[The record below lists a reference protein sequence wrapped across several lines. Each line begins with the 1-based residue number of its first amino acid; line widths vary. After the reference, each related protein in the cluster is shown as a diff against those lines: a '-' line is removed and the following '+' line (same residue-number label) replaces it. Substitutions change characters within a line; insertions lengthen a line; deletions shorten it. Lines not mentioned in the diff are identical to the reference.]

1 MMVTLCNAGAKWCA
15 TLIPFPHFSHPSGTD
30 WFDLCSLA
38 FGTVVC
44 PEEHQDAPK
53 KDGHIL
59 VKPTSFSG
67 RPPPTLKIPDGTGL
81 LKNMLDKILL
91 LKARSQDTQ
100 DYEE

>member
-1 MMVTLCNAGAKWCA
+1 MVRQ
-15 TLIPFPHFSHPSGTD
+15 FPHFSHHSGTD

-59 VKPTSFSG
+59 VKLTSFSG
-67 RPPPTLKIPDGTGL
+67 KPTPTLKIPDGTGL
-81 LKNMLDKILL
+81 LRTMKDKILL
-91 LKARSQDTQ
+91 WPADRMQQHYDES
-100 DYEE
+100 

>member
-1 MMVTLCNAGAKWCA
+1 MLGQNGAPPLCHFL
-15 TLIPFPHFSHPSGTD
+15 TFPPSGTD
-30 WFDLCSLA
+30 CFHLCSLA

-59 VKPTSFSG
+59 VKLTSFRN
-67 RPPPTLKIPDGTGL
+67 RPPPTLKVPDGTGL

-91 LKARSQDTQ
+91 WPADRMQQHYDES
-100 DYEE
+100 

>member
-1 MMVTLCNAGAKWCA
+1 MVRHPYAISPLS
-15 TLIPFPHFSHPSGTD
+15 PPSGTD
-30 WFDLCSLA
+30 CFDLCSLA

-59 VKPTSFSG
+59 VKLTSFRSK
-67 RPPPTLKIPDGTGL
+67 PPPTLKVPDGTGL

-91 LKARSQDTQ
+91 WPADRMQQHYDESK
-100 DYEE
+100 